1 MFFFITK
8 YRKRRRNTF
17 CHNDDVVLTLA
28 HFSEILP
35 VVIEAACS
43 KFISLGENKQVRN
56 HVRARGSLP
65 VITSYIPVTM
75 PAILYEQQCY
85 YLIPGNTQ
93 IRYCCGC
100 GKVYHT
106 GIR

>member
-1 MFFFITK
+1 MEAFLLVFFFITK

-43 KFISLGENKQVRN
+43 KFISLGENKQVRK
-56 HVRARGSLP
+56 
-65 VITSYIPVTM
+65 IM
-75 PAILYEQQCY
+75 YEHAVHY
-85 YLIPGNTQ
+85 
-93 IRYCCGC
+93 R
-100 GKVYHT
+100 
-106 GIR
+106 